1 MRGGSR
7 SGAGRKTISIDLIQ
21 LEKLA
26 TCGCTDKD
34 IAGFFNVS
42 IRTIEQRRKKQ
53 PDFAEAMGRGGA
65 KCRIAV
71 RTAQM
76 KWMEKSPMMCVF
88 LGKQL
93 LGQRDVFPIE
103 LTGAKGKPVELTLEV
118 LDAIVALKQK
128 D

>member
-7 SGAGRKTISIDLIQ
+7 SGAGRKTISIDLNQ

-26 TCGCTDKD
+26 SYSCTDKE

-53 PDFAEAMGRGGA
+53 PDFAEAMSRGGA
-65 KCRIAV
+65 KCHIAV

-76 KWMEKSPMMCVF
+76 KWMEKSPMMCVW

-93 LGQRDVFPIE
+93 LSQRDVTPIE